1 MGTYRAL
8 VESGGAGVVKAVTP
22 EETVSINSN
31 ESNNT
36 PSTPKRQMQS
46 NLTGR
51 DRSSDSSHPQQVGT
65 TPSPGRPLA
74 PQTTGSNNPFLANNP
89 PLRRSSTAS
98 NYEPGVDLSSYDVSS
113 TRAMPGYRGVHGT
126 ILDGWAEEGEDGGVI
141 PKTWEEEQER
151 RRAAEREL
159 HRRREIAEKEEMERR
174 LGEEFWRGEE
184 ERFGPVVP
192 EKIRPHSTGSG
203 SANGA
208 LVVPGAN
215 HGGWGELS
223 RGAVVAGSAP
233 VGGNYLGGAPPPPAP
248 VIQPVQQPFQQ
259 PVQQYPQQDL
269 LIHEEHEKQSKQ
281 QPQDKTPQQ
290 SQVPQVDG
298 NTSSVSETTLEPPP
312 PARNPSPEAYQI
324 KHITW
329 VDPTTSQARR
339 SPILLQNE
347 NGPCPLLALV
357 NALTLSTP
365 SSATTALTE
374 ILRVREHVS
383 LQLLLDAVFDGV
395 VTRASTYGVDIDMA
409 DLFAFLMSLSTG
421 MNVNPRFVF
430 PQLPSGDDGPPQ
442 LLGSFEQTRE
452 MRLYNSFGVPLYHG
466 WLPSPSVAVYKV
478 MQRAAPT
485 YEEVQNLLL
494 HEEIILH
501 RISTAHQGSPEGQI
515 TRQEEN
521 VVEDAG
527 VIREWLDDSC
537 TQLTDW
543 GLESLTRWWGG
554 NVHDGAGASLGKV
567 GILFRNDHFCTVMK
581 ARLPGREGGVLLSL
595 VTDMGYGGYEE
606 VVWESLVSVNGQGG
620 GFLTGDYRPVGGED
634 GAGVGGPPPSGPGG
648 RQVRSIVNVDDD
660 EEWETVNG
668 GRRRGGRG
676 GRGQHGHQDQR
687 YQHPPQ
693 HIPQRGQRQQQ
704 QHKQHTPPSR
714 RSFVDALLG
723 RGGQQQS
730 AQASLWHQPTGPQ
743 PPRGTQ
749 NPTQLTQHHNNSLPN
764 NPIPPPMLPP
774 RTSSRTD
781 NSTPTPP
788 NPANTNLL
796 DLSSLRVAIAE
807 PTGGPEEH
815 SADYDLALA
824 MQLQEEEDERER
836 QRLERQRRHQSA
848 PRQTPYSGDQ
858 PPQPQGRLESE
869 QLQNGDSSQRDA
881 PPPPYEQHV
890 QDQRHP
896 PHHAY
901 LPPSQQGGYIPHS
914 AGTAAPELAYN
925 PVSGHHQPVSGIGVL
940 GGAPRGYDPNAS
952 LGRRRSEARRTVQD
966 ARGLLNEV
974 AGQRGHWY
982 PGQQGPAWDGHPGGS
997 HAHVHGRRG
1006 SGGGSYKEDG
1016 GKKDCVMM

>member
-1 MGTYRAL
+1 MNST
-8 VESGGAGVVKAVTP
+8 TP
-22 EETVSINSN
+22 T
-31 ESNNT
+31 
-36 PSTPKRQMQS
+36 TPKAQMRS
-46 NLTGR
+46 NLTGQ
-51 DRSSDSSHPQQVGT
+51 DRSFSGFSYPQQVGT
-65 TPSPGRPLA
+65 TPPPGRPLA
-74 PQTTGSNNPFLANNP
+74 PQTSGSNNPFLANNP
-89 PLRRSSTAS
+89 PLRRSSTVSTAS
-98 NYEPGVDLSSYDVSS
+98 DYEPGVDLSSYDVST
-113 TRAMPGYRGVHGT
+113 TRAMPGYRGAHGT
-126 ILDGWAEEGEDGGVI
+126 FLDGWAEEGDSGGVI

-159 HRRREIAEKEEMERR
+159 HRRREVAEKEEMERR

-192 EKIRPHSTGSG
+192 EKMRPHSTGSG

-208 LVVPGAN
+208 LAMPVPGSN
-215 HGGWGELS
+215 QGRWG
-223 RGAVVAGSAP
+223 RMNQGAMVAGSAP
-233 VGGNYLGGAPPPPAP
+233 VGGNYLGGVPPPPP
-248 VIQPVQQPFQQ
+248 PPLIQLVQQ
-259 PVQQYPQQDL
+259 PVQQSIQQPIQQPVQQQPQQDL
-269 LIHEEHEKQSKQ
+269 LIHEEQEKQPQQ
-281 QPQDKTPQQ
+281 QPQDKTPQA
-290 SQVPQVDG
+290 PQADG
-298 NTSSVSETTLEPPP
+298 DTPSLPEPAPAAPP
-312 PARNPSPEAYQI
+312 PARDSSPEAYQI

-329 VDPTTSQARR
+329 VDPTTSQTRR

-383 LQLLLDAVFDGV
+383 LGLLLDAVFDGV
-395 VTRASTYGVDIDMA
+395 VTRASTQDVDIDMS

-430 PQLPSGDDGPPQ
+430 PQLPSGDNGPPQ
-442 LLGSFEQTRE
+442 LLGSFDQTRE

-466 WLPSPSVAVYKV
+466 WLPSPAAAVYRV

-494 HEEIILH
+494 QEEIILH
-501 RISTAHQGSPEGQI
+501 RISTALGGSPESEI
-515 TRQEEN
+515 TRQEER

-527 VIREWLDDSC
+527 VIRGWLDDSC

-554 NVHDGAGASLGKV
+554 NVHDGAGASLGKL

-581 ARLPGREGGVLLSL
+581 ARLPGREGEVLLSL

-634 GAGVGGPPPSGPGG
+634 GAGVGGAGG
-648 RQVRSIVNVDDD
+648 RQVRSMVDVDDD
-660 EEWETVNG
+660 EGWETAG
-668 GRRRGGRG
+668 GNRRRGGQG

-693 HIPQRGQRQQQ
+693 NVPQQQ
-704 QHKQHTPPSR
+704 QHQHQYQQHTPPSR
-714 RSFVDALLG
+714 RSFVDTLLG
-723 RGGQQQS
+723 RGGQQQQQL

-788 NPANTNLL
+788 HPTNTNPL
-796 DLSSLRVAIAE
+796 DLSSLQNAIAE
-807 PTGGPEEH
+807 PTGGPDGH
-815 SADYDLALA
+815 STDYDLALA

-848 PRQTPYSGDQ
+848 PPQTPYSGGQ
-858 PPQPQGRLESE
+858 PPQPLQPPQRRPESE
-869 QLQNGDSSQRDA
+869 QRLRNGGGSQRDA

-896 PHHAY
+896 AHQAHP
-901 LPPSQQGGYIPHS
+901 QQGGYIPHI
-914 AGTAAPELAYN
+914 AGTSAPELARFSN
-925 PVSGHHQPVSGIGVL
+925 PASGHHQPVSGVGVL

-952 LGRRRSEARRTVQD
+952 LGRRRSEAMRRAHD

-974 AGQRGHWY
+974 AGQGGNGY
-982 PGQQGPAWDGHPGGS
+982 PGQQGPAWGGHPGGP
-997 HAHVHGRRG
+997 HAHAHGRRG
-1006 SGGGSYKEDG
+1006 SGGGSYREGG
-1016 GKKDCVMM
+1016 GKKDCVIM